1 MFMYM
6 YMYWYIYIYIYMYMY
21 MHMHTYIC
29 IYIYIYRYIRTY
41 THTYIYTYMCV
52 CVCVCVYSPPR
63 AAVSKF
69 VTETEML
76 SCGCHVRCVR
86 VLMTDYVFVRS
97 GYAHDVFQNGQ
108 RDGSSKKPDS

>member
-1 MFMYM
+1 M
-6 YMYWYIYIYIYMYMY
+6 YMYWYIYVYIYMYMY
-21 MHMHTYIC
+21 MHMHMHTYIC
-29 IYIYIYRYIRTY
+29 IYIYIYIGIYVHIHI
-41 THTYIYTYMCV
+41 HTYIYVCV

-69 VTETEML
+69 MTETEML

-97 GYAHDVFQNGQ
+97 GYAYDVFQNGQ

>member
-1 MFMYM
+1 M
-6 YMYWYIYIYIYMYMY
+6 
-21 MHMHTYIC
+21 
-29 IYIYIYRYIRTY
+29 
-41 THTYIYTYMCV
+41 
-52 CVCVCVYSPPR
+52 
-63 AAVSKF
+63 SKF